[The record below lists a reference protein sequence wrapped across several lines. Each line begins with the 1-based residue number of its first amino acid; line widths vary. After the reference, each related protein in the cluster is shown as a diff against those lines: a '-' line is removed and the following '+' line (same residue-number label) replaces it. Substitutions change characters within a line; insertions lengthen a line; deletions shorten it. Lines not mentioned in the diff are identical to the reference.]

1 MKLFEDRVLKFME
14 RFNIGDLDS
23 TMSDFAEE
31 GKYIDEFGNTY
42 SGKVQIRKALTP
54 IFDGSYGAL
63 AYTIEDMILDPENE
77 KALVTWS
84 LNITG
89 SDSAV
94 SRMRGLDVLEF
105 DGDKL
110 KLKNC
115 YIKAKEV
122 LIEAIT

>member
-14 RFNIGDLDS
+14 RFNVGDLDGAI
-23 TMSDFAEE
+23 SDFAEE
-31 GKYIDEFGNTY
+31 GKYIDEFGTTY
-42 SGKVQIRKALTP
+42 SGKARIRKALTP

-63 AYTIEDMILDPENE
+63 AYTVEDLILDPENE

-84 LNITG
+84 LAITG
-89 SDSAV
+89 PEGAA